1 MARRRSS
8 STVNVWPVFTDA
20 MLAFALVMVL
30 MVTYQVARF
39 IELEEDEP
47 PTRVELWIELREE
60 EQEQID
66 RRIEELRQLGYN
78 IEVTRD
84 GIIQN
89 LQFGADVTFE
99 SGDDALSD
107 LGSNLMSEIARE
119 ITGRSGGERLE
130 TLTEVQVQGHT
141 DNVPISGEFRS
152 NWELS
157 TARATRVVESLI
169 EGGLDPTELDMSA
182 SGYGQ
187 FRPRNCPSGNI
198 ESCNESPE
206 DRAENRRLEMRLVF
220 TDTPPPGWVPDY

>member
-1 MARRRSS
+1 
-8 STVNVWPVFTDA
+8 

-47 PTRVELWIELREE
+47 PTRVERWIELREE
-60 EQEQID
+60 EQAQLNS
-66 RRIEELRQLGYN
+66 RVEELENLGYD
-78 IEVTRD
+78 IEVTQD

-89 LQFGADVTFE
+89 LKFGSDVTFE

-107 LGSNLMSEIARE
+107 FGANLMSEIARE
-119 ITGRSGGERLE
+119 ITGQSSGEQLE
-130 TLTEVQVQGHT
+130 SLVEVQVQGHT
-141 DNVPISGEFRS
+141 DNVPITGGAFRS

-169 EGGLDPTELDMSA
+169 KGGLDPTELDMSA
-182 SGYGQ
+182 SGYGE
-187 FRPRNCPSGNI
+187 FRPRNCLSEDI
-198 ESCNESPE
+198 EACNETPA

-220 TDTPPPGWVPDY
+220 TDTPPPGWVPEPERAPDY

>member
-1 MARRRSS
+1 MARRRS

-39 IELEEDEP
+39 IELDDEEEEP
-47 PTRVELWIELREE
+47 WIELREE

-66 RRIEELRQLGYN
+66 ARIEELRQSGYN

-99 SGDDALSD
+99 SGDDALSE
-107 LGSNLMSEIARE
+107 LGADLMSEIARE
-119 ITGRSGGERLE
+119 ITGRAGGERLE

-141 DNVPISGEFRS
+141 DNVPISGSFRS

-169 EGGLDPTELDMSA
+169 EGGLDPTEIDMSA
-182 SGYGQ
+182 SGYGE
-187 FRPRNCPSGNI
+187 FRPRNCPSDDI
-198 ESCNESPE
+198 EACNETPAA
-206 DRAENRRLEMRLVF
+206 RAENRRLEMRLVF

>member
-39 IELEEDEP
+39 IELDDDEHGP
-47 PTRVELWIELREE
+47 WIELREE
-60 EQEQID
+60 EQAQID
-66 RRIEELRQLGYN
+66 SRVEELRAQGYD
-78 IEVTRD
+78 IEVTQD

-89 LQFGADVTFE
+89 LQFGSDVTFK
-99 SGDDALSD
+99 SGDDVLSD
-107 LGSNLMSEIARE
+107 FGANLMSEIARA
-119 ITGRSGGERLE
+119 ISGQSSGEQLE
-130 TLTEVQVQGHT
+130 TLVEVQVQGHT
-141 DNVPISGEFRS
+141 DNVPITGGEFRS

-157 TARATRVVESLI
+157 TARATRVMESLI
-169 EGGLDPTELDMSA
+169 EGGLDPTKLDMSA
-182 SGYGQ
+182 SGYGE
-187 FRPRNCPSGNI
+187 FRPRNCPSGEDI
-198 ESCNESPE
+198 EACNETAS

>member
-1 MARRRSS
+1 MARRRS

-39 IELEEDEP
+39 IELDGGP
-47 PTRVELWIELREE
+47 WIELRKE
-60 EQEQID
+60 EQEQINN
-66 RRIEELRQLGYN
+66 RIEELRQSGYN

-99 SGDDALSD
+99 SGDDALSE
-107 LGSNLMSEIARE
+107 LGADLMSEIARE
-119 ITGRSGGERLE
+119 ITGRAGGERLE

-141 DNVPISGEFRS
+141 DNVPISGSFRS

-169 EGGLDPTELDMSA
+169 EGGLDPTEIDMSA
-182 SGYGQ
+182 SGYGE
-187 FRPRNCPSGNI
+187 FRPRNCPSDDI
-198 ESCNESPE
+198 EACNETPA